1 MDEKRRDIHLL
12 KMIAKGSKNA
22 FDEFYE
28 KYASFVLNIANQVV
42 KDNVEAEDIMHDI
55 FLSIYEHP
63 ERYNKKRGTVKAFL
77 AVMTKNRAIDRLR
90 KKRPVLVR
98 KLEQLDTV
106 SEVKTEMAV
115 LLQIEQELI
124 LKALKQLPENQQQ
137 VIYGA
142 YFEELTQKE
151 MAENYDRPLGTVKS
165 LVRYGLANLRKQKN
179 LMNWMKFR

>member
-28 KYASFVLNIANQVV
+28 KHASFVLNIANQVV

-77 AVMTKNRAIDRLR
+77 AVMTKNRAIE
-90 KKRPVLVR
+90 RPYICSNVFSS
-98 KLEQLDTV
+98 T
-106 SEVKTEMAV
+106 SETGPSNTTSPS
-115 LLQIEQELI
+115 LI
-124 LKALKQLPENQQQ
+124 P
-137 VIYGA
+137 IIRSA
-142 YFEELTQKE
+142 YSW
-151 MAENYDRPLGTVKS
+151 AIS
-165 LVRYGLANLRKQKN
+165 I
-179 LMNWMKFR
+179 